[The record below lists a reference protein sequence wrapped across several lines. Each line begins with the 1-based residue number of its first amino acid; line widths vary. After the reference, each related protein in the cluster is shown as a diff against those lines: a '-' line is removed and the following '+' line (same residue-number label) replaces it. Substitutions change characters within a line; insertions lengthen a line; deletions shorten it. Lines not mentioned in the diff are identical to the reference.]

1 MSRVI
6 DFDKPLSDE
15 DKRWLHERSL
25 DWRIEEN
32 ERKFG
37 QSDTHAEGTPI
48 NMKAVLA
55 DAGVEVPEAPATPI
69 YVGEQGPGTEGFRDH
84 PLTGV
89 VVASDEDED
98 AEEADFD
105 VKSLTVEELRD
116 NLREFGESTSGN
128 KAELQKRLTKVLGTQ
143 E

>member
-98 AEEADFD
+98 AEEAHARHAQAAHHSTCSHHG
-105 VKSLTVEELRD
+105 VASCPSPVSPSRAGKS
-116 NLREFGESTSGN
+116 
-128 KAELQKRLTKVLGTQ
+128 A
-143 E
+143 